1 MSGQINI
8 QITDATGKSFQFEQ
22 LQELLKFIKGEARY
36 WKKQYEA
43 ITSNKR
49 STHNFINDKFSEL
62 TTLIETNYGS
72 SEKQNEKGLQ
82 FFLQSQ
88 LDQIGRNWLWSGHS
102 YSDMYAQCNKKFG
115 KTAADVFFYCIVNNK
130 LYSMDSLES
139 YYGMIMAYE
148 FSNQNSDVAK
158 RSKSE
163 KASLDHLRHE
173 FVGVQSNLI
182 KDTERL
188 KQEFNSW
195 DSETR
200 GNWNDQLEQYNKNFT
215 SRMEE
220 YKTKFK
226 ELEETYQEQLRLD
239 SPANYWKKAADKFK
253 SEAYTWTGLLIVS
266 LVGGAI
272 YFVDFFEWLPQQQ
285 FDIPQAIVVV
295 GTILAVFGILIRILS
310 RLAFSSFHLM
320 RDAEERE
327 QLTYLYLSLVNEK
340 TIDESSRDLILQ
352 ALFSRSE
359 TGLISGESGPTMPT
373 VSDAVYSAL
382 RPGGKN
388 NHS

>member
-1 MSGQINI
+1 MSKQTDI
-8 QITDATGKSFQFEQ
+8 QITDAAGKSFQFEE
-22 LQELLKFIKGEARY
+22 LQVLLTFIKGEAKY
-36 WKKQYEA
+36 WKKQYES
-43 ITSNKR
+43 ITSNNQ
-49 STHNFINDKFSEL
+49 SPHGYINNRFSEL
-62 TTLIETNYGS
+62 DKLIETNYGS
-72 SEKQNEKGLQ
+72 KEKQTQDEKGLE
-82 FFLQSQ
+82 FLLRSQ
-88 LDQIGRNWLWSGHS
+88 LDPIGGNWLWSGHS
-102 YSDMYAQCNKKFG
+102 YSDMYSQCNKKYG
-115 KTAADVFFYCIVNNK
+115 QTAADVFIYCILNNQ
-130 LYSMDSLES
+130 LYSMNSLES

-148 FSNQNSDVAK
+148 FSNQNTDIAK

-163 KASLDHLRHE
+163 KVSLDHLKNE
-173 FVGVQSNLI
+173 FVRAQSNLI
-182 KDTERL
+182 KDTESY

-195 DSETR
+195 NNEIQK
-200 GNWNDQLEQYNKNFT
+200 NWNGQLEQYNTDFT
-215 SRMEE
+215 SRMDE
-220 YKTKFK
+220 YDTKFK
-226 ELEETYQEQLRLD
+226 ELEETYQEKLRLD
-239 SPANYWKKAADKFK
+239 SPATYWNKAAGKFK
-253 SEAYTWTGLLIVS
+253 SEAYIWTVLVVVS

-295 GTILAVFGILIRILS
+295 GTILAVFGFLIRILS

-382 RPGGKN
+382 KPGGKK
-388 NHS
+388 